1 MKKVV
6 RLTESDLCNIIK
18 QVINEEFDYEDIKNS
33 DKPLN
38 TYELEALAKRM
49 ETDLKSYY
57 EKNKETID
65 KYYEFKHAIDVRRHI
80 EQPKFTLLVI
90 NNAKIP
96 YIIATVKFPFEYN
109 GKKTKN
115 GHVKIYI
122 GSERQFP
129 ELLDTPNIYE
139 ISRKIITQKLDANT

>member
-1 MKKVV
+1 MSKVI
-6 RLTESDLCNIIK
+6 RLRESDLVRLVK
-18 QVINEEFDYEDIKNS
+18 RVINEEFDYDDVIKS
-33 DKPLN
+33 GKPLN
-38 TYELEALAKRM
+38 TYELEALVKRM

-65 KYYEFKHAIDVRRHI
+65 KYYEFKHNIDVRRHI
-80 EQPKFTLLVI
+80 EQPKFTLLAI
-90 NNAKIP
+90 NAKIP

-129 ELLDTPNIYE
+129 ELLNTPNIYE
-139 ISRKIITQKLDANT
+139 ISRKIITQKLDANS

>member
-1 MKKVV
+1 MSKVIRLREHDLV
-6 RLTESDLCNIIK
+6 RLVK
-18 QVINEEFDYEDIKNS
+18 RVINEEFNYDDVIKS
-33 DKPLN
+33 GKPLN
-38 TYELEALAKRM
+38 PYELESLAKRM

-65 KYYEFKHAIDVRRHI
+65 KYYEFKHNIDVRRHI
-80 EQPKFTLLVI
+80 EQPKFTLLVY
-90 NNAKIP
+90 NAKIP

-129 ELLDTPNIYE
+129 ELLNTPNIYE
-139 ISRKIITQKLDANT
+139 ISRKIITQKLDANS